1 MKLPYWGIFIC
12 ILSLTVQP
20 AFSQESQAEGEPEEK
35 VDRKVKNAYEAY
47 EAEEYNEAIELL
59 KKALSEVRGREKKT
73 EVLFMIAESY
83 RHILDYRNAEN
94 FYNKAVKLGYK
105 DDVAML
111 RYADML
117 KAQGEYEDAIAAYR
131 EYKEKNPQDERAE
144 IGIES
149 AKQAVE
155 WQNEP
160 SRYEVEIMPDINDKS
175 LDMTPIFGGKRG
187 ETNEIIFA
195 SARDESTGS
204 REDGWTGQEFT
215 DLYVASAERKSR
227 RRRRRGGDDEGRESL
242 AEKKWS
248 TPVLLDEEDMINT
261 KYNEGAATFDS
272 RKKELYFTRCMQ
284 EKNMKLGCGIYVTQ
298 EQGTTWRQ
306 PERIIIGTDTMANV
320 GHPSLSPDDEILY
333 FVSDD
338 YNSTGGHDIFMT
350 TYDRRAD
357 IWRTPKNLGPKVN
370 TLEEEYF
377 PFAHDDGYLYFA
389 SNGLPGMGGLDVFRI
404 KLGEDGMPAND
415 AEVENMKYPI
425 NTNFE
430 DYGLVFAPGGDELG
444 FVTSNRKSKSSLDDD
459 IYAVV
464 KVPLTFNLEGVVTS
478 SKTGEPIQ
486 QASVKLEGS
495 DGSSFVVNTDKDGYY
510 IFEEEAIEK
519 DVQYELSFEKDKFL
533 TNTGNVTTVG
543 VPLNAF
549 EYIPS
554 DNQYLNIIRLNRE
567 LDPIEEPIVLPNV
580 FFDLGKAKLRD
591 ESKQAL
597 DSVVMILERNP
608 SIVIELRSHT
618 DYRDS
623 EQSNLRLSQRR
634 ADSSVTYLIEQG
646 IDSARLVPRGM
657 GEGEPFVIPQNY
669 TGYGAG
675 QFEPGT
681 ELTETFIKSL
691 PPAKFEV
698 ANQINR
704 RTDIK
709 VLRDDYVP
717 AGASQDGGV
726 NAADIIEEKREEANA
741 PGEIYILKERE
752 SFGTVAR
759 RFNLSITDIK
769 RLNNGLRGVRPFEG
783 LQLKVTPDGNYEQ
796 WDATHY
802 QVQRRG
808 QSMKDVAEKLEMD
821 DDTLEDLNPDLDK
834 RDLPVGYWLLTKE
847 K

>member
-1 MKLPYWGIFIC
+1 MRLPYWGMFIC
-12 ILSLTVQP
+12 VLFLVSQPILAQGSP
-20 AFSQESQAEGEPEEK
+20 AEGEPEEK
-35 VDRKVKNAYEAY
+35 VDKKVKNAFEAY

-59 KKALSEVRGREKKT
+59 KKALSEVRGREDKT
-73 EVLFMIAESY
+73 KVLFMIAESY

-94 FYNKAVKLGYK
+94 FYNKAIKLGYK
-105 DDVAML
+105 DDIAKL

-117 KAQGEYEDAIAAYR
+117 KAQGEYEDAIEAYR
-131 EYKEKNPQDERAE
+131 EYKAANPQDERAE

-155 WQNEP
+155 WENEP

-187 ETNEIIFA
+187 ETDEIIFA
-195 SARDESTGS
+195 SAREESTGS
-204 REDGWTGQEFT
+204 KEDGWTGQEFS
-215 DLYVASAERKSR
+215 DLYISTAERKSR
-227 RRRRRGGDDEGRESL
+227 RRRRRGDDDEGRESL

-248 TPVLLDEEDMINT
+248 TPVLLEEEDMINT
-261 KYNEGAATFDS
+261 KYNEGAAAFDS

-298 EQGTTWRQ
+298 KQGTTWRE
-306 PERIIIGTDTMANV
+306 PERLIVGNDTMANI
-320 GHPSLSPDDEILY
+320 GHPSLSPDDKILY

-338 YNSTGGHDIFMT
+338 YDAMGGHDIFMT
-350 TYDRRAD
+350 TYDRRED
-357 IWRTPKNLGPKVN
+357 KWKTPTNLGPKVN
-370 TLEEEYF
+370 TKEEEYF

-404 KLGEDGMPAND
+404 KLGEDGMPAKD
-415 AEVENMKYPI
+415 AEAENMKYPI

-464 KVPLTFNLEGVVTS
+464 KVPLMFNLEGVVTS
-478 SKTGEPIQ
+478 SKTGQPIP
-486 QASVKLEGS
+486 QATVKLEGS
-495 DGSSFVVNTDKDGYY
+495 NGTSVVVNTDKDGYY
-510 IFEEEAIEK
+510 IFDGGSIEK
-519 DVQYELSFEKDKFL
+519 DVQYELSFEKNKFL

-543 VPLNAF
+543 VPLNSF

-554 DNQYLNIIRLNRE
+554 DNQYLHVMRLNRE

-580 FFDLGKAKLRD
+580 FFDLAKWDLRA
-591 ESKQAL
+591 ESRAAL

-608 SIVIELRSHT
+608 TIVIEMRSHT
-618 DYRDS
+618 DFRGDDR
-623 EQSNLRLSQRR
+623 SNEILSQKR
-634 ADSSVTYLIEQG
+634 ADTSVAYLISKG
-646 IDSARLVPRGM
+646 IDSARLVSRGM
-657 GEGEPFVIPQNY
+657 GENEPFTIPENY
-669 TGYGAG
+669 KGYGAG
-675 QFEPGT
+675 QFDPGT
-681 ELTETFIKSL
+681 VLTEKYIKSL
-691 PPAKFEV
+691 SPDKFEV

-704 RTDIK
+704 RTDFK

-717 AGASQDGGV
+717 AGAKADKGV
-726 NAADIIEEKREEANA
+726 NEADIIAEKREEANA
-741 PGEIYILKERE
+741 PGDIYVLQNRE

-759 RFNLSITDIK
+759 KYNISITDLK

-808 QSMKDVAEKLEMD
+808 QSLKDIAKKLEMD
-821 DDTLEDLNPDLDK
+821 DDVLEELNPDVDK
-834 RDLPVGYWLLTKE
+834 RDLQVGYWLLIK